1 VAGAKELLDL
11 QDDVGEEQGEGDAS
25 PDDGFVEGTAG
36 NLFQA
41 SDAEHYA
48 DFKKDDGNRK
58 TAGHPLA
65 MLLDFAVENEGQG
78 DAGGEHPQDGI
89 GGSGGAKGTRT
100 AQAFL
105 EVLDVETEGSGD
117 EDAGDIEASDDAMEH
132 GEAAAEALGKLHR
145 AEQEGAGAHQA
156 VRQKPPFEGLDVRPF
171 GILGV
176 NEEML
181 VMAKN
186 VGDHDADDC
195 EQNVFWAWPCEALG
209 HQWGGRQF
217 WLLDEAGI

>member
-1 VAGAKELLDL
+1 MPV
-11 QDDVGEEQGEGDAS
+11 VS
-25 PDDGFVEGTAG
+25 I
-36 NLFQA
+36 
-41 SDAEHYA
+41 H
-48 DFKKDDGNRK
+48 K
-58 TAGHPLA
+58 TASTAAATL
-65 MLLDFAVENEGQG
+65 
-78 DAGGEHPQDGI
+78 
-89 GGSGGAKGTRT
+89 KGTGR
-100 AQAFL
+100 AGAFL
-105 EVLDVETEGSGD
+105 EVLNVKAERSGD
-117 EDAGDIEASDDAMEH
+117 ECTSDIEASDDAMEH
-132 GEAAAEALGKLHR
+132 GEAAAEAFRELHGT
-145 AEQEGAGAHQA
+145 EQESAGAHQA
-156 VRQKPPFEGLDVRPF
+156 VRQKPPFEGVDVRPF